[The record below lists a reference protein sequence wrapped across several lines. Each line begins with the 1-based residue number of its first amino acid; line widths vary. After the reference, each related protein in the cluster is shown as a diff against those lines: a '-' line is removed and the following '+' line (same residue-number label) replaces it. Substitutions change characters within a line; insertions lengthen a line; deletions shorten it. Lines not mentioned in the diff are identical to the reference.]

1 MRCCLPAAAASNPI
15 AAMLIWWKTQC
26 VKSLALTQLLLIL
39 LTFVPPPIRSCYL
52 EHFHITDI
60 QKSYLLFGW
69 THELAMHS
77 LIDCNESK
85 RARPDLFDPVHAHDP
100 LLLVDLERAFWSVNA
115 CLSIWATLWSG
126 PGSETTRWS
135 HQSSWIDYESWVIQ
149 WPHFWT
155 WLPNMFNN
163 FFFRLPHPTSNF
175 KRTPFKC
182 SLWRCWVNW
191 DFFWPHWYFWSWPL
205 RVP

>member
-1 MRCCLPAAAASNPI
+1 MTILY
-15 AAMLIWWKTQC
+15 AMLFARCRCQQSHSCNAHMMEDPMREKFCTHTA
-26 VKSLALTQLLLIL
+26 LADLADLRS
-39 LTFVPPPIRSCYL
+39 PPIRSCYL

-135 HQSSWIDYESWVIQ
+135 HQSS
-149 WPHFWT
+149 
-155 WLPNMFNN
+155 
-163 FFFRLPHPTSNF
+163 
-175 KRTPFKC
+175 
-182 SLWRCWVNW
+182 
-191 DFFWPHWYFWSWPL
+191 
-205 RVP
+205 